1 LQLWRRKANGR
12 SEDHELDRASLLLIT
27 KETLY
32 PRPYDAESMLTHQLL
47 AKLHRYVLQASH
59 LTSKKIAKDNLRLD
73 KVVIGTVEL
82 I

>member
-1 LQLWRRKANGR
+1 
-12 SEDHELDRASLLLIT
+12 
-27 KETLY
+27 
-32 PRPYDAESMLTHQLL
+32 MLTHQLL